1 MTLVGMFEKAESAE
15 GGVGGGTK
23 SSLGLWREGGDLG
36 WADALV
42 APCVSPCRHC
52 SDWLS
57 WLFRSTNV
65 LAEYRGFEQ
74 PDHPRFRQWLER
86 VCSHPAVVATSST
99 RDLYIDSYA
108 RRGRRGENCADSS
121 RYAENRPHTS
131 QVADA
136 INSGRGLP

>member
-15 GGVGGGTK
+15 GGVGGDTK

-42 APCVSPCRHC
+42 AP
-52 SDWLS
+52 

-74 PDHPRFRQWLER
+74 PDHPGFRKWLDR
-86 VCSHPAVVATSST
+86 VSSHPAVVATSST
-99 RDLYIDSYA
+99 RDLYVDSYEC
-108 RRGRRGENCADSS
+108 GRRGE
-121 RYAENRPHTS
+121 
-131 QVADA
+131 
-136 INSGRGLP
+136 G